1 MIKTATFIVPVIVI
15 FISYY
20 INRSKKNISAFSF
33 FVIVLL
39 IVLMNVLVLINGT
52 NYLPN
57 TTLINKLLIYSIG
70 GLSINSGL
78 DLLIFS
84 LLPLATI
91 SDVKDNYLLIFELI
105 AQITVILSVL
115 IGVSDINSN
124 DQKMILAIIMVLALT
139 LSPIMLGI
147 KWKFKKDKQ

>member
-57 TTLINKLLIYSIG
+57 TTLTNKLLIYSIG